1 MSGYIISSTSTSI
14 NPIHL
19 TFDNN
24 TSDTTVPT
32 KRAIKRYI
40 DSKVEPEP
48 DDPNINI
55 NDEKGK
61 PADLY
66 FDIKELII

>member
-24 TSDTTVPT
+24 TSDTMVPT
-32 KRAIKRYI
+32 KRAIKKYI
-40 DSKVEPEP
+40 ASKVEP

>member
-1 MSGYIISSTSTSI
+1 MIVVYRTSTSFG
-14 NPIHL
+14 PIPL

>member
-1 MSGYIISSTSTSI
+1 MIVVYRTSTSI
-14 NPIHL
+14 DPTPL